1 MQAGVQAGGDT
12 VLQPRP
18 THTDTHHMHA
28 RSACTQLTY
37 GARDSRPSATAAT
50 DERWQPSVGGNGRM
64 VRKRG

>member
-37 GARDSRPSATAAT
+37 LWGPRLATQRDGGDGRTVAAVR
-50 DERWQPSVGGNGRM
+50 RW
-64 VRKRG
+64 